1 MVSEVLADL
10 QVPQT
15 SRHDGGYPY
24 VVIDAADALVA
35 ARYDGLGRD
44 AVAPLFPTDDTHTSR
59 EGARLTAATAAAALG
74 ALPGSPVASY
84 LSMAR

>member
-1 MVSEVLADL
+1 VT
-10 QVPQT
+10 PF
-15 SRHDGGYPY
+15 
-24 VVIDAADALVA
+24 
-35 ARYDGLGRD
+35 
-44 AVAPLFPTDDTHTSR
+44 FPTDDTHTSR